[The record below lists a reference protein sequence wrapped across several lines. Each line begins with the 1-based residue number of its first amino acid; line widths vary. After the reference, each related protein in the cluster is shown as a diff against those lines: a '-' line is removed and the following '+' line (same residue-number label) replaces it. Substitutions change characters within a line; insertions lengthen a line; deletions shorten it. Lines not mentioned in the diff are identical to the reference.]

1 MEGKHI
7 EVHKNIHHGLATVV
21 WDSMNERY
29 ALPGGDY
36 TKSLLWATVI
46 CQLMDAAIRRI
57 ELINHNLDRV

>member
-21 WDSMNERY
+21 WDSKNERY

-36 TKSLLWATVI
+36 TKSLLRATI
-46 CQLMDAAIRRI
+46 SCQLMDIEIRRV
-57 ELINHNLDRV
+57 NAMSHNLDRV